1 MERLV
6 HNRIIELLSLFCLLV
21 FCSNPLSAKPND
33 TWCLAAAI
41 YHEARGEEDGGKVA
55 VAWVIMNRANKD
67 RTSICNIVYARSQF
81 SKHLKYNTRINFKS
95 KLWNDI
101 YVIAYIIRYSNSKVE
116 DFTDNSTHYH
126 VVNMKN
132 PPRWSKVLEQTLV
145 IGKHVFYKENRNVK
159 VF

>member
-6 HNRIIELLSLFCLLV
+6 HNRFIELLSLFCLLV
-21 FCSNPLSAKPND
+21 FYSNPLSAKSND

-55 VAWVIMNRANKD
+55 VAWVIINRANKH
-67 RTSICNIVYARSQF
+67 RTSICKIVHARSQF
-81 SKHLKYNTRINFKS
+81 SKHLRYNTRIDYKS

-101 YVIAYIIRYSNSKVE
+101 YVISYNMRYSNPEVE
-116 DFTDNSTHYH
+116 DFTNNSTYYH
-126 VVNMKN
+126 AIYMKN
-132 PPRWSKVLEQTLV
+132 PPHWSKVLEQTLV